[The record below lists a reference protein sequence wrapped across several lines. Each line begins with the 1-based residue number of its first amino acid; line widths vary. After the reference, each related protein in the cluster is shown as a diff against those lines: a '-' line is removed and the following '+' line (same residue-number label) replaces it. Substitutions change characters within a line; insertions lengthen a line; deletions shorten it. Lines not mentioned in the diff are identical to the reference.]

1 LPSSPNTLLASAPP
15 AEGWLW
21 LALDEGLWVFR
32 DGSVYDVQPEGIDVT
47 YLAITSPP
55 EIFSRQIK
63 TGAFDIA
70 EMSLA
75 MYFTR
80 KAGGDFPF
88 IALPVFPARVFRHA
102 YIFVNRDLGIEQPR
116 DLEGRRIGVQQYR
129 QTAATWVRGILQHEY
144 DVDLSTMIW
153 VEGGVN
159 APRPPDADMDILP
172 AGKNIDITSAPAGK
186 SINELLIEGDIAA
199 YFGARK
205 PNALNTH
212 PNIERLFPK
221 YREVERDYY
230 RRTGIFPIMHTL
242 VMREALYRENAWVA
256 ESMYKALEES
266 KRWALERMG
275 FSGTMSYMVPW
286 LNTEMDEIEELFG
299 GDPYPYGLE
308 SNRNTLETL
317 MQYLVD
323 QGFVER
329 PGPAIEDM
337 FTPIVAWS
345 E

>member
-1 LPSSPNTLLASAPP
+1 MLGIDKEDRLSKLALTVACGPYDRMEALDRGIVQ
-15 AEGWLW
+15 AEGI
-21 LALDEGLWVFR
+21 E
-32 DGSVYDVQPEGIDVT
+32 VT
-47 YLAITSPP
+47 YLGITSPP
-55 EIFSRQIK
+55 EIFARQIK
-63 TGAFDIA
+63 TNAFDIS

-88 IALPVFPARVFRHA
+88 IALPVFPARVFRHG
-102 YIFVNRDLGIEQPR
+102 YIFVNRDAGIEKPR
-116 DLEGRRIGVQQYR
+116 DLEGKRIGVQQYR

-144 DVDLSTMIW
+144 EVDLSTMTW

-159 APRPPDADMDILP
+159 APRPPDPDMDILP
-172 AGKNIDITSAPAGK
+172 AGKQIDITSAPAGK
-186 SINELLIEGDIAA
+186 SINDLLIAGDVAA

-205 PNALNTH
+205 PDAVNTH
-212 PNIERLFPK
+212 PNIQRLFPN
-221 YREVERDYY
+221 YREVERDFY
-230 RRTGIFPIMHTL
+230 RRTGIFPIMHTM
-242 VMREALYRENAWVA
+242 VMGEEFYRENVWVA

-266 KRWALERMG
+266 KRWALDHMR
-275 FSGTMSYMVPW
+275 FSGTMRYMVPW
-286 LNTEMDEIEELFG
+286 LNTEMDEIDEIFG

-308 SNRNTLETL
+308 ANRKNLETL

-323 QGFVER
+323 QGFVAEPR
-329 PGPAIEDM
+329 PAIEDM